1 MTTDDLPIRSP
12 ETLRQS
18 CAGKLREVRV
28 SEHFQAILGSLLGE
42 DWTTP
47 RLAEVV
53 ITPDGKLLG
62 RCADE
67 ATFRVFLGTAKDL
80 VGNIHGVA
88 QVAGLDG
95 DEVGYL
101 VAQVAEIKRQ
111 R

>member
-1 MTTDDLPIRSP
+1 MPHEDAPIRSP
-12 ETLRQS
+12 EILRES

-28 SEHFQAILGSLLGE
+28 SEQFQAILGGLLGQ

-53 ITPDGKLLG
+53 ITPDGQLLG
-62 RCADE
+62 RCDGE
-67 ATFRVFLGTAKDL
+67 AGFRVFLGSAKDL

-88 QVAGLDG
+88 RVAGLDG

-101 VAQVAEIKRQ
+101 VAKVAEIKRQ